1 MNPYQFVFFI
11 ISWYSC
17 KICTI
22 SRHACLPN
30 AMVEPIPVLA
40 LIHATTTVGANISLL
55 SRLILFYMP
64 TLDNEFHLLSACSV
78 LPLAPTIT
86 VSKLQLV
93 SVRLA
98 RVVCAL
104 VMTILVRALV
114 WVVADVQIER
124 VKLEWQ
130 TLCCYNPF

>member
-1 MNPYQFVFFI
+1 
-11 ISWYSC
+11 
-17 KICTI
+17 
-22 SRHACLPN
+22 
-30 AMVEPIPVLA
+30 MVEPIPVLA
-40 LIHATTTVGANISLL
+40 LIHATTMVGTKISLL

-78 LPLAPTIT
+78 LPPAPTVI

-98 RVVCAL
+98 RAVCAL
-104 VMTILVRALV
+104 VMTVLVGAPV

-130 TLCCYNPF
+130 TLCCYNPFRFIIHSWVEHLWISKPSLVYHLCKCV